1 MGKENNY
8 QNLFN
13 FSELIFKFL
22 IKSIKNI
29 SKFRDVLII
38 DLYSKY
44 MIIGRLNLENCY
56 IFILLLN

>member
-44 MIIGRLNLENCY
+44 MIIGRLN
-56 IFILLLN
+56 